1 MKKDDRINQ
10 ITEKTLELINKNGSV
25 DSLRTKDLA
34 DAIGAS
40 EATIFKFFESNEE
53 ILNSVID
60 ATSTGSLSKFKLRI

>member
-10 ITEKTLELINKNGSV
+10 ITEKTLQLINKSGSV

-40 EATIFKFFESNEE
+40 EATIFKFFES
-53 ILNSVID
+53 
-60 ATSTGSLSKFKLRI
+60 K